1 MNGCFW
7 AESSLNRFCLQA
19 RWLSPPG
26 AVHCNDYAFYFLHG
40 ADPMSDVYSLPE
52 VIERIYSNQLALE
65 AALMEL
71 TLYVERRGGRDVG
84 ENVRGALQTI
94 GENAG
99 YIRQGVAKLRTL
111 DS

>member
-1 MNGCFW
+1 MPD
-7 AESSLNRFCLQA
+7 E
-19 RWLSPPG
+19 
-26 AVHCNDYAFYFLHG
+26 
-40 ADPMSDVYSLPE
+40 YSLPE

-71 TLYVERRGGRDVG
+71 TLYVEQQGARDVG

-99 YIRQGVAKLRTL
+99 YIRQGVAKLKSL
-111 DS
+111 GS

>member
-1 MNGCFW
+1 
-7 AESSLNRFCLQA
+7 
-19 RWLSPPG
+19 
-26 AVHCNDYAFYFLHG
+26 
-40 ADPMSDVYSLPE
+40 MSDDYSLPE

-71 TLYVERRGGRDVG
+71 TLYVEQRGARYVG

-99 YIRQGVAKLRTL
+99 YIRQGVAKLKTFG
-111 DS
+111 S